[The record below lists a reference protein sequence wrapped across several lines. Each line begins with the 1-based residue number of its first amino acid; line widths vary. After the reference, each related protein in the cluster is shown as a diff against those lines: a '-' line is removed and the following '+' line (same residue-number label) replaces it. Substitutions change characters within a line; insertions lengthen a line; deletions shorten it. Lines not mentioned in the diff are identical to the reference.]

1 MKWAAPTATREA
13 INLAKNRVFD
23 PTSDA
28 FRLATSPFYLIAHA
42 DYMYHDQMDRVL
54 ETTPVNKSMY
64 RILTVLRDH
73 QPCRITDLA
82 DMALIK
88 RSTVSRIIDRMLEM
102 DLVDTDQSPDDS
114 RATEVRMSVRG
125 RATLDSLTPQIA
137 PLFVDATRG
146 LDHDELQRFVATLQ
160 IIGNNLAAKTR

>member
-1 MKWAAPTATREA
+1 M
-13 INLAKNRVFD
+13 FD

-42 DYMYHDQMDRVL
+42 DYMYHENMEQALARQG
-54 ETTPVNKSMY
+54 VNKSIY

-73 QPCRITDLA
+73 QPCRMTDLA

-88 RSTVSRIIDRMLEM
+88 RSTVSRIVDRMRDM
-102 DLVDTDQSPDDS
+102 DLVQTDQSDEDS
-114 RATEVRMSVRG
+114 RATDVRMSDKG
-125 RATLDSLTPQIA
+125 HDLLDTLTPLIA
-137 PLFVDATRG
+137 PLFVEATRG

-160 IIGNNLAAKTR
+160 IIGSNLKRNGG

>member
-1 MKWAAPTATREA
+1 MTRKRA
-13 INLAKNRVFD
+13 FD

-42 DYMYHDQMDRVL
+42 DFMYHARMEQVL
-54 ETTPVNKSMY
+54 AEKGVTKSIY

-73 QPCRITDLA
+73 QPCRMTDLA

-102 DLVDTDQSPDDS
+102 RLVETAQSSADS
-114 RATEVRMSVRG
+114 RATDVMMSPSG
-125 RATLDSLTPQIA
+125 QSLLDTLT
-137 PLFVDATRG
+137 PLFVEATRG
-146 LDHDELQRFVATLQ
+146 LAHDELLRFVATLQ
-160 IIGNNLAAKTR
+160 IISSNLEASATATAV

>member
-1 MKWAAPTATREA
+1 M
-13 INLAKNRVFD
+13 FD

-42 DYMYHDQMDRVL
+42 DYMYH
-54 ETTPVNKSMY
+54 ETMEQALATQGVNKSIY

-73 QPCRITDLA
+73 QPCRMTDLA

-88 RSTVSRIIDRMLEM
+88 RSTVSRIVDRMREM
-102 DLVDTDQSPDDS
+102 ALVQTDQSDEDS
-114 RATEVRMSVRG
+114 RATDVRMSAKG
-125 RATLDSLTPQIA
+125 HGLLDRLTPLVA
-137 PLFVDATRG
+137 PLFVEATRG

-160 IIGNNLAAKTR
+160 IIGSNLKRNVT

>member
-1 MKWAAPTATREA
+1 MTRKRA
-13 INLAKNRVFD
+13 FD

-42 DYMYHDQMDRVL
+42 DFMYHARMEQVL
-54 ETTPVNKSMY
+54 AEKGVTKSIY

-73 QPCRITDLA
+73 QPCRMTDLA

-102 DLVDTDQSPDDS
+102 HLVETAQSSADS
-114 RATEVRMSVRG
+114 RATDVMMSPSG
-125 RATLDSLTPQIA
+125 QSLLDTLTPLIA
-137 PLFVDATRG
+137 PLFVEATRG
-146 LDHDELQRFVATLQ
+146 LAHDELLRFVATLQ
-160 IIGNNLAAKTR
+160 IISSNLEASASAPAV